1 MMREK
6 LKQIKSGKL
15 TAELN
20 IRNFLEKIRKDDKRI
35 NSFIYLN
42 PNAIAEARAIDKK
55 IKEGK
60 AGKLAGLAIAVKSNI
75 NVSGMMVSCA
85 SKTLEDYYAPFDA
98 TVIKKIKEE
107 DGIVI
112 GMTNMDEFAC
122 GSSGETS
129 AFKPTHNPA
138 VLGKIPGGSS
148 SGSAA
153 AVSAEFCDLALG
165 SDTGGSI
172 RNPASHCNVVGLKPT
187 YGSVSRYGLIDLSM
201 SLDQIGAFSKTAEG
215 VELLFEAIKGKDEND
230 ATTKDLKNPQGNY
243 KFPVPKT
250 KSFLFKQNLK
260 SFEKNGKSITIGLSN
275 DFEKLC
281 NKEIYDLI
289 KKKVEVIAKKN
300 KWKIEDIRLGNIDLA
315 VQAYYPL
322 CYVEFFSATRRFD
335 GRKYGKKIEEVCGPE
350 VLRRILGGSE
360 ISKAEYKGL
369 YYRDALKAK
378 GLIKR
383 DFENALK
390 KVDIIICPTVPKLP
404 HDIGE
409 SITPEEMYS
418 YDAMTI
424 PANLAEIPA
433 ISVPAGMIGEIPVG
447 MQLMS
452 DKFNEDLLFNVA
464 KEVEKLR

>member
-1 MMREK
+1 MESIREK
-6 LKQIKSGKL
+6 IKQIKSGKL

-85 SKTLEDYYAPFDA
+85 SKTLEDYYASFDA

-153 AVSAEFCDLALG
+153 AVSAGFCDLSLG

-215 VELLFEAIKGKDEND
+215 VELLFETIKGKDEND
-230 ATTKDLKNPQGNY
+230 ATTKDLENLSAKQQSG
-243 KFPVPKT
+243 
-250 KSFLFKQNLK
+250 KSF
-260 SFEKNGKSITIGLSN
+260 TIGLSN

-300 KWKIEDIRLGNIDLA
+300 KWKIENIKLGNIDLA

-335 GRKYGKKIEEVCGPE
+335 GRKYGKRIEEVCGPE

-369 YYRDALKAK
+369 YYRNALKAK

-383 DFENALK
+383 DFENAFK
-390 KVDIIICPTVPKLP
+390 KVDVIICPTVPKLP

-452 DKFNEDLLFNVA
+452 DKFNEDLLFKLG
-464 KEVEKLR
+464 KEVEKIV